1 MKKLSQQSSNADL
14 VIPTQKTDWIQNPP
28 HLDINRLLR
37 LPDVLKLIPVSK
49 SCWWSWVA
57 DNKAP
62 PPVRLGM
69 TTAWRYRDL
78 LEFIEQGLKGGG
90 ES

>member
-1 MKKLSQQSSNADL
+1 MELKIKKLSPHQQFLSQESTESPDY
-14 VIPTQKTDWIQNPP
+14 PTHDP
-28 HLDINRLLR
+28 NRLLR

-62 PPVRLGM
+62 PPVRLGR
-69 TTAWRYRDL
+69 TTAWRYIDL
-78 LEFIEQGLKGGG
+78 LNFINQAVNIGGVK
-90 ES
+90 

>member
-1 MKKLSQQSSNADL
+1 MELKIKNH
-14 VIPTQKTDWIQNPP
+14 IPQKQFLPP
-28 HLDINRLLR
+28 ESTESPDYPALDPNRLLR

-62 PPVRLGM
+62 SPVRLGR

-78 LEFIEQGLKGGG
+78 LVFIEQGLIEGR
-90 ES
+90 